1 MFVKVGLITY
11 HSAYNFGSV
20 LQAYATQEIIKKL
33 TGNCTIINYRISE
46 QRRVYSIF
54 QPVNG
59 IKDIKGIVKN
69 ILVLPFYFARKRRKE
84 GYERL
89 IRDIFHL
96 TEECGNYDEVQKIWN
111 QFDLIVSGSDQIW
124 NKHSNELKNVSW
136 EYMKPYLLA
145 GFKGKKISY
154 ASSIPNMSEDETR
167 YISEYLIEFSSIAA
181 RELSGANI
189 LNSIDKIRA
198 EVVLDPTFL
207 LSKEEW
213 ISKFNLEKRN
223 IEKKNQYVLY
233 YALNARENIA
243 ETRDVVLHWAKKRG
257 LRVKII
263 APLSLQY
270 SSPGVEIL
278 RDTDPVEFLNL
289 IYNAHTVVTD
299 SYHGTILSINF
310 EKNIYS
316 INGVNQS
323 DIRKT
328 EVLDKLGLQ
337 DRNIVNL
344 QSLLEDQCTEIDY
357 SAVSLKLE
365 YLMEESLSYLKKA
378 LEV

>member
-69 ILVLPFYFARKRRKE
+69 ILVLPFYFAKKRRKE

-96 TEECGNYDEVQKIWN
+96 TEECRNYDEVQRIWN
-111 QFDLIVSGSDQIW
+111 QFDLVVSGSDQIW

-181 RELSGANI
+181 REMSGANI
-189 LNSIDKIRA
+189 LNSIGKIRA

-365 YLMEESLSYLKKA
+365 YLIEESLSYLKKA

>member
-1 MFVKVGLITY
+1 MKVGLITY

-20 LQAYATQEIIKKL
+20 LQAYATQETIKKI
-33 TGNCTIINYRISE
+33 TGNCTVINYRISE

-59 IKDIKGIVKN
+59 IRDIKGIVKN
-69 ILVLPFYFARKRRKE
+69 IFILPFYFARKRRKE
-84 GYERL
+84 RYERL
-89 IRDIFHL
+89 IREIFHL

-111 QFDLIVSGSDQIW
+111 QFDLVVSGSDQIW
-124 NKHSNELKNVSW
+124 NKHSNELKHVSW

-145 GFKGKKISY
+145 GFRGKKVSY
-154 ASSIPNMSEDETR
+154 ASSIPNMSEDEMR
-167 YISEYLIEFSSIAA
+167 YISEYLVDFSSIAA
-181 RELSGANI
+181 RETSGANI
-189 LNSIDKIRA
+189 LNSIGEIRA
-198 EVVLDPTFL
+198 KVVLDPTFL

-213 ISKFNLEKRN
+213 ISKFNLEHRHV
-223 IEKKNQYVLY
+223 EKKNQYVLY
-233 YALNARENIA
+233 YALNSRENIA
-243 ETRDVVLHWAKKRG
+243 KTRDTVVKYAKRRG
-257 LRVKII
+257 LKVKII

-270 SSPGVEIL
+270 SFPGVEIL

-328 EVLDKLGLQ
+328 EVLEKLGLQ
-337 DRNIVNL
+337 ERSIVNL
-344 QSLLEDQCTEIDY
+344 QSLLEEKHTEIDY

-365 YLMEESLSYLKKA
+365 CLMKESISYLKKA

>member
-1 MFVKVGLITY
+1 MKVGLITY

-69 ILVLPFYFARKRRKE
+69 ILVLPFYFAKKRRKE